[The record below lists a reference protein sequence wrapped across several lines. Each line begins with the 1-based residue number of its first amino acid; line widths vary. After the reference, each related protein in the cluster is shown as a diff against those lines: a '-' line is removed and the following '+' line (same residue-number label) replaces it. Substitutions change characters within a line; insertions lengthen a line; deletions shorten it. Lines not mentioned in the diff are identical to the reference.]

1 LGQGSDKEV
10 IIESFMESLDHDNIA
25 GSSTNVVWNDQNQCV
40 SKKIVNSV
48 VCFDF
53 NCLFKLNLL

>member
-40 SKKIVNSV
+40 TKKLVNSV
-48 VCFDF
+48 VCVDF
-53 NCLFKLNLL
+53 NYLFKFNLL